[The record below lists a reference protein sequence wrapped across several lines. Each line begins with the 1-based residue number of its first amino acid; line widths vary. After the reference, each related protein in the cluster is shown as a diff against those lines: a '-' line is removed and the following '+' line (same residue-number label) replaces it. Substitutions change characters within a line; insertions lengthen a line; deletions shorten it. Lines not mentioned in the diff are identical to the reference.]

1 MLDTAASLS
10 SHLRNK
16 AMQVEE
22 VVIVI
27 VIEVRRTYSRTQNEL
42 MLVCMANVSDTSE
55 GIQQGDNIGLVDG
68 PHVGEHLRHLGQELR
83 LHALLND
90 MCSAGRLALHLYN
103 YNSKDSHVK
112 YLRRNMR
119 VLPYRRRT

>member
-1 MLDTAASLS
+1 
-10 SHLRNK
+10 
-16 AMQVEE
+16 MQVEE

-55 GIQQGDNIGLVDG
+55 GIQQRDNIGLVDG

-103 YNSKDSHVK
+103 YNSKEVSFIEIK
-112 YLRRNMR
+112 
-119 VLPYRRRT
+119 